1 MALTLPWHAV
11 NRLLPRLVAG
21 AIGARGAVS
30 IRQSHKGIPMPIE
43 PDERLGIR
51 GQANA
56 VVRALITSVVSVFAL
71 IVVVVLISKALGLGE
86 EESESTAASTTSSS
100 APTTPAAAPA
110 SLSDPRCAP
119 ASENVVAQVQAGL
132 TMDGYRLTNAMVIID
147 GRLTFFGATTLDASG
162 QMEERSDVW
171 ILRDHVVFSSTGGA
185 RSNSQFPKAS
195 SSPLSIS
202 PGDERVRAVDACVV
216 EATRR
221 S

>member
-1 MALTLPWHAV
+1 MLA
-11 NRLLPRLVAG
+11 
-21 AIGARGAVS
+21 ARS
-30 IRQSHKGIPMPIE
+30 IRQSHKGFPMSIE

-56 VVRALITSVVSVFAL
+56 VVRALITSVVGVFAL
-71 IVVVVLISKALGLGE
+71 LVVVVLVSKALGLGE
-86 EESESTAASTTSSS
+86 EDSESTAASTASSS
-100 APTTPAAAPA
+100 APTAPATTPAAAPV

-119 ASENVVAQVQAGL
+119 AAENVVAQVQAGL
-132 TMDGYRLTNAMVIID
+132 TMDGYRLTNATVIID

-171 ILRDHVVFSSTGGA
+171 ILRDHVVFASTGGA
-185 RSNSQFPKAS
+185 RINSQFPKAS

-202 PGDERVRAVDACVV
+202 PADERVRAVDACVV
-216 EATRR
+216 DATRR

>member
-1 MALTLPWHAV
+1 
-11 NRLLPRLVAG
+11 
-21 AIGARGAVS
+21 
-30 IRQSHKGIPMPIE
+30 MPIE

-51 GQANA
+51 EQSKA

-86 EESESTAASTTSSS
+86 EESESTAATTTSSS
-100 APTTPAAAPA
+100 APTAEQTTPAAAPV

-132 TMDGYRLTNAMVIID
+132 TMDGYRFTNATVIID
-147 GRLTFFGATTLDASG
+147 GRLTFFGATTVDASG
-162 QMEERSDVW
+162 QMQERSDVW
-171 ILRDHVVFSSTGGA
+171 ILRDHIVFASTGGA
-185 RSNSQFPKAS
+185 RINSQFPKAS

-202 PGDERVRAVDACVV
+202 PGDERVRAVDGCVV
-216 EATRR
+216 DATRG

>member
-1 MALTLPWHAV
+1 
-11 NRLLPRLVAG
+11 
-21 AIGARGAVS
+21 
-30 IRQSHKGIPMPIE
+30 MPIE

-51 GQANA
+51 GRANA
-56 VVRALITSVVSVFAL
+56 VVYALITGVVSVFTL

-86 EESESTAASTTSSS
+86 KESKSTAAPTTP
-100 APTTPAAAPA
+100 PTTPAAAPA

-119 ASENVVAQVQAGL
+119 ASDNVVAQVQAGL
-132 TMDGYRLTNAMVIID
+132 TMDGYRLTNATVIID

-171 ILRDHVVFSSTGGA
+171 ILRDRVLYASTGGA

-216 EATRR
+216 DATHG